1 MIQSLRGRNGEKG
14 DDQKKKKKRGGK
26 VKGGKLEMV
35 GARGGQVGV
44 PICDS
49 TQQEGRGGSRIG
61 WLARLCDIVGQ
72 P

>member
-1 MIQSLRGRNGEKG
+1 MATGKT
-14 DDQKKKKKRGGK
+14 KKKKRGGK
-26 VKGGKLEMV
+26 VKGGKSEVV

-61 WLARLCDIVGQ
+61 WLARLCDIVEQ